1 MENGPKANPDKQQP
15 DKPADNSGNS
25 AKEDAHK
32 AHKSERKDEKAV
44 GQGNAKQAQPE
55 QQKEVSQL
63 AAIALEYKDTL
74 QRLQAEFENFKKRN
88 ERENEEFR
96 KFVHGKILMEFLPV
110 VDSLSE
116 GLKQA
121 ERGGNKEMQE
131 GFENVL
137 RQLFGV
143 LERSGVRQIETV
155 GRKFDHN
162 LHEVLITGKDESK
175 DDQVIL
181 DEFQK
186 GYGLNGKVLRPAKV
200 KVNVRA

>member
-1 MENGPKANPDKQQP
+1 LENGPKANPDKQQP

-96 KFVHGKILMEFLPV
+96 K
-110 VDSLSE
+110 LSE

-186 GYGLNGKVLRPAKV
+186 GYVLNGKVLRPAKV